1 MLFVYSILIV
11 LSVVSAAELSP
22 ELDSF
27 LVAYAGKNYSVGGC
41 GVTNTIGFFEIFFVE
56 NNSNIIVFIIEF
68 RYTNLEMESLL
79 CAKL

>member
-41 GVTNTIGFFEIFFVE
+41 GVTNTIGFLHPFLE
-56 NNSNIIVFIIEF
+56 NN
-68 RYTNLEMESLL
+68 
-79 CAKL
+79 